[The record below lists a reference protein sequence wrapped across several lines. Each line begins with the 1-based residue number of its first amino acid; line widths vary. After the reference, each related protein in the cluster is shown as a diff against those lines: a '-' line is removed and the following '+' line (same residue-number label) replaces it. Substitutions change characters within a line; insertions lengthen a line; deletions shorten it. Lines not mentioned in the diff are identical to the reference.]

1 MNFPFYIAKRYLF
14 SKKSH
19 NAINII
25 SGISVCGVALATLA
39 LVCTLSVFNG
49 FHDLIASFFT
59 HFDPDLK
66 VEATRGKTFVPDSA
80 FVASIEDV
88 PGVEVVSMTLE
99 DDAMAKYK
107 DQQAMVTIK
116 GVDDNFQALTHIE
129 EVLYGNPEFKLYDPI
144 ADYGIMGIRL
154 MQLLGTGIQPFD
166 PIEVYA
172 PRRDGRVN
180 MSNPMANFRR
190 EILYS
195 PGTVFNINDARYATS
210 YIITS
215 MDYARRLFGYTAEV
229 SAIELRLQPDAD
241 VGQVKRA
248 VASVVGDAFT
258 VKDHYEQQA
267 ATFKVVE
274 IEKFISYLFLCFI
287 LMVACFN
294 IISSVSMLIL
304 DKRDNADTL
313 RSLGATEGLISR
325 IFIYE
330 GNFIALIGAFV
341 GLVLGIILCLLQQQ
355 FGIIGLGGDGQ
366 FVVDAYPV
374 RVEFQDILLVF
385 FSVLVVSALSVWLP
399 IRLLNRYFSKKED

>member
-1 MNFPFYIAKRYLF
+1 MNLPLYIAKRYLF

-66 VEATRGKTFVPDSA
+66 VEAVKGKTFTPDSA
-80 FVASIEDV
+80 AIASLQAI
-88 PGVEVVSMTLE
+88 PGVEVACLTLE
-99 DDAMAKYK
+99 DNAMAKYK
-107 DQQAMVTIK
+107 EQQTMVTVK
-116 GVDDNFQALTHIE
+116 GVDDNFQQLTDIE
-129 EVLYGNPEFKLYDPI
+129 EILYGNPEFKLYDEI

-154 MQLLGTGIQPFD
+154 MYLLGTGIQPFD
-166 PIEVYA
+166 PIEIYV
-172 PRRDGRVN
+172 PRKGGRVN

-190 EILYS
+190 EPLYS
-195 PGTVFNINDARYATS
+195 PGTVFNINDDRYASS

-215 MDYARRLFGYTAEV
+215 MDYARRLFGYTTEV
-229 SAIELRLQPDAD
+229 SAIELRLQPGAD
-241 VGQVKRA
+241 IGDTKRA
-248 VASVVGDAFT
+248 VAAAVGEGFT

-267 ATFKVVE
+267 STFKVVK
-274 IEKFISYLFLCFI
+274 IEKLISYLFLCFI

-304 DKRDNADTL
+304 DKRDNANTL
-313 RSLGATEGLISR
+313 RSLGATDGLISR

-330 GNFIALIGAFV
+330 GNLIALIGAVV
-341 GLVLGIILCLLQQQ
+341 GLVLGVLLCLLQQQ
-355 FGIIGLGGDGQ
+355 FGIIGLGDGQ

-374 RVEFQDILLVF
+374 RVKLSDIVLVF
-385 FSVLVVSALSVWLP
+385 FSVLAVSAISVWLP
-399 IRLLNRYFSKKED
+399 IRLLSRYISKGVD

>member
-66 VEATRGKTFVPDSA
+66 VEATKGKTFVPDSA

-172 PRRDGRVN
+172 PRRDGRVS

-374 RVEFQDILLVF
+374 RVEFQDIVLVF

>member
-1 MNFPFYIAKRYLF
+1 MNLPLYIAKRYLF

-66 VEATRGKTFVPDSA
+66 VEAVKGKTFTPDSA
-80 FVASIEDV
+80 AIASLQAI
-88 PGVEVVSMTLE
+88 PGVEVACLTLE
-99 DDAMAKYK
+99 DNAMAKYK
-107 DQQAMVTIK
+107 EQQTMVTVK
-116 GVDDNFQALTHIE
+116 GVDDNFQQLTDIE
-129 EVLYGNPEFKLYDPI
+129 EILYGNPEFKLYDEI

-154 MQLLGTGIQPFD
+154 MYLLGTGIQPFD
-166 PIEVYA
+166 PIEIYV
-172 PRRDGRVN
+172 PRKGGRVN

-190 EILYS
+190 EPLYS
-195 PGTVFNINDARYATS
+195 PGTVFNINDDRYASS

-215 MDYARRLFGYTAEV
+215 MDYARRLFGYTTEV
-229 SAIELRLQPDAD
+229 SAIELRLQPGAD
-241 VGQVKRA
+241 IGDTKRA
-248 VASVVGDAFT
+248 VAAAVGEGFT

-267 ATFKVVE
+267 STFKVVK
-274 IEKFISYLFLCFI
+274 IEKLISYLFLCFI

-304 DKRDNADTL
+304 DKRDNANTL
-313 RSLGATEGLISR
+313 RSLGATDGLISR

-330 GNFIALIGAFV
+330 GNLIALIGAVV
-341 GLVLGIILCLLQQQ
+341 GLVLGVLLCLLQQQ
-355 FGIIGLGGDGQ
+355 FGIIGLGDGQ

-374 RVEFQDILLVF
+374 RVKLSDIVLVF
-385 FSVLVVSALSVWLP
+385 FSVLAVSAISVWLP
-399 IRLLNRYFSKKED
+399 IRLLNRYISKGVD

>member
-66 VEATRGKTFVPDSA
+66 VEATKGKTFVPDSA

-241 VGQVKRA
+241 VEQVKRA

-274 IEKFISYLFLCFI
+274 LEKFISYLFLCFI

-374 RVEFQDILLVF
+374 RVEFQDIVLVF